1 MELKRDYNKIYISG
15 ARIKYQISDA
25 KDKVEYMQNNK
36 KEKEVTTKGKE
47 TYGRHQKYGKKIV
60 KTI

>member
-1 MELKRDYNKIYISG
+1 MQKIKLNIC
-15 ARIKYQISDA
+15 K
-25 KDKVEYMQNNK
+25 NNK